1 MLVFSIIS
9 IIIIYIFIKKSN
21 LNSKLGSF
29 FKPEKTMSIDD
40 IYNNKKVAE
49 QKQLDKLLE
58 KINKKGYK
66 NLLPKEKERLNKLSK
81 N

>member
-29 FKPEKTMSIDD
+29 FKPEKMMSIDD

-49 QKQLDKLLE
+49 QKELDKLLE